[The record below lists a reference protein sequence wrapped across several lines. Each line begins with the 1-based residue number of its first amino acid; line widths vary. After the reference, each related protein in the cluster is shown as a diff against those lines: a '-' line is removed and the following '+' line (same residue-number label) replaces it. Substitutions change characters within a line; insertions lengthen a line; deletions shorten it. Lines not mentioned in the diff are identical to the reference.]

1 MRRPRLRLRSVT
13 FLIGLWAL
21 GLGAA
26 FAAAQSPSYL
36 QYGTGGT
43 VQPPPSTA
51 AITTGQTTTGETTTG
66 ATTTGATTSTET
78 TATPPTDT
86 TTDTTGA
93 PLGEETQVSQPL
105 AAVEA
110 AGGTLPFTGTQ
121 ALVGVLLLG
130 SALAAAGIGLRR
142 LGRQRSE

>member
-66 ATTTGATTSTET
+66 ATTSTDT